1 MEPGTIFS
9 NKRWLSV
16 LFALIKSKTFI
27 TSAELSSLLNVS
39 ERTIKRDILNLKDIN
54 ISYGFEIEARRGS
67 GYCINIIDNSRFE
80 SFQSQLF
87 SKYTHI
93 NEIVVSQA
101 KSRSEQLLI
110 ILLSTNR
117 YLSVHELSNTL
128 YLNSRTITILLR
140 QIKPILE
147 HYNLSLQSKPNHG
160 LRIEGAEIH
169 RRICMTDTYM
179 NFIESKLSK
188 SIEGSLE
195 TLLGCSLP
203 SFSKV
208 KNVIIE
214 TSLKYEK
221 KIENHKLQKF
231 PYLLALT
238 YNRARQGK
246 RATIDNVSFTYF
258 RHFPEY
264 TIIEEIVS
272 QTNKIVNFELSPNE
286 ILVLALVY
294 FTYVDF
300 YIDYLSNDY
309 AYFYDKALTYEKGIR
324 KFLTQKTG
332 LVFDHL
338 TQFRKNLVIFLF
350 PFYLKQQLMLVDTN
364 PWHNYSRN
372 YLRTFDQISIDLA
385 ILAANYLKR
394 LTKYMLCNDD
404 IIQLAVIFNNAFT
417 ERSSTNYQ
425 LDLKIAI
432 KIDNNFRMVYQAY
445 EYLQICKYR
454 DYIQKIDLLHAYEIS
469 EIDQLLRYDMV
480 FAEKDLNNSPEFANL
495 LKEKCFW
502 LPDLRE
508 RGNYYLIERYISH
521 VIHLDMF
528 KSYSP
533 KDLKIIVDNRKTIHS
548 KHDFFKL
555 VADSLPGSNGERRAF
570 KQFLAQRENLIS
582 YETELGIAIINSFS
596 DRFPNSIH
604 IHPLVS
610 SIKWKSTDVGTII
623 HFNIANLPNITF
635 LEFVTRFYKKIVSDP
650 IYLTNLIAN
659 GNRMI
664 LDKDFFDILA

>member
-1 MEPGTIFS
+1 MYS
-9 NKRWLSV
+9 NKRYLSI
-16 LFALIKSKTFI
+16 LFTLIKSKTYV
-27 TSAELSSLLNVS
+27 TSVELSTSLNVS
-39 ERTIKRDILNLKDIN
+39 VRTIKRDILNLKEVVN
-54 ISYGFEIEARRGS
+54 SYGFEIDARRGS
-67 GYCINIIDNSRFE
+67 GYCINIIDNSLFE
-80 SFQSQLF
+80 SFQGQLF

-93 NEIVVSQA
+93 NEILVSETE
-101 KSRSEQLLI
+101 SRSEQLLI
-110 ILLSTNR
+110 ILLSANR
-117 YLSVHELSNTL
+117 YLSVNELSNTL
-128 YLNSRTITILLR
+128 YLNSRTITVLLK
-140 QIKPILE
+140 QIKPVLD
-147 HYNLSLQSKPNHG
+147 HYSLSLRSKPNHG
-160 LRIEGAEIH
+160 LKIEGAEIH

-179 NFIESKLSK
+179 NFIKSKLSK

-195 TLLGCSLP
+195 TLLGCSLT
-203 SFSKV
+203 SFLRV
-208 KNVIIE
+208 KNVIIQA
-214 TSLKYEK
+214 SLKYGK

-246 RATIDNVSFTYF
+246 RASIDSMSFTYF
-258 RHFPEY
+258 SHFPEY
-264 TIIEEIVS
+264 RIIDEIVS
-272 QTNKIVNFELSPNE
+272 QTNKIFNFVLSPNE
-286 ILVLALVY
+286 MLVLALVY

-300 YIDYLSNDY
+300 YFDYLSDDY

-324 KFLTQKTG
+324 RFLTQKTG

-350 PFYLKQQLMLVDTN
+350 SFHIKQQLKLVDTN

-372 YLRTFDQISIDLA
+372 YLHTFDQVSIDLA

-394 LTKYMLCNDD
+394 LTNYMLCNDD

-417 ERSSTNYQ
+417 ERTSKNYQ

-445 EYLQICKYR
+445 EYLQICKYK

-469 EIDQLLRYDMV
+469 DISQLLRYDMV
-480 FAEKDLNNSPEFANL
+480 FAEKDLNNSPDFTNT

-521 VIHLDMF
+521 VIHQDMF

-533 KDLKIIVDNRKTIHS
+533 TDFKIIVDDRKAIHS
-548 KHDFFKL
+548 KDDFFKS
-555 VADSLPGSNGERRAF
+555 VADSFPGSNGEKIAYR
-570 KQFLAQRENLIS
+570 QFLIQREALIS
-582 YETELGIAIINSFS
+582 YETESGIALMNSFS

-610 SIKWKSTDVGTII
+610 SIKWKSTDVKTII
-623 HFNIANLPNITF
+623 HLNISNVPNITF

-650 IYLTNLIAN
+650 IYLMNLIAN
-659 GNRMI
+659 GSRMI
-664 LDKDFFDILA
+664 LDKDFFNILA